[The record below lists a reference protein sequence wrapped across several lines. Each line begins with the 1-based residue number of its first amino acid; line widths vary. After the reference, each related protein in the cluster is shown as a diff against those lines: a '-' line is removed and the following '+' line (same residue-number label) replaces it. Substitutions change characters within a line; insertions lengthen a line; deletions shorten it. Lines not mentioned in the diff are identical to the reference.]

1 MKFTFHLFLICFLFF
16 GASVSKAQ
24 QNTQG
29 TCGTVLT
36 PEALD
41 YYMKQLPVAEQLVNQ
56 KSGATIYIPVVFHS
70 LATDEGTGRLS
81 DSLVFASLCKLNQFY
96 ADQSVVFY
104 MPRAINYVNK
114 TVLYIHDKSSASSS
128 TNLWFNY
135 YKNQAGFPKAVNVFI
150 GENCDGSTTGTTTT
164 LGYFSPNLDIL
175 FLRKTEI
182 NGTSSTFAHE
192 AGHFLSLMHPHNG
205 WDGATPPAAFKRAPV
220 DAPNGGLTEKQSRTA
235 VKPASCTRTGASLYC
250 QCSGDFLCDTG
261 PDYNFGLGATG
272 CNYVNH
278 FDSDSILVD
287 PTEANIM
294 GYFLACGTEF
304 SASQK
309 ALVLADIR
317 RRNYHT
323 AAAPANLT
331 LLTTAPANVSPA
343 NNDTNV
349 HPFDAARLEWSAVP
363 GADFYYYRVFRV
375 NPLTGVVLTTV
386 AAEGTTSNL
395 YAEVKL
401 GANLPYAFNV
411 RPINAA
417 STCPAT
423 FVRSGLTRFTTIDW
437 GVSVEGAEAF
447 AADVKVYPNPA
458 SNQISVELPN
468 EFETISSIK
477 LINQLGQVV
486 ASYVPTEQTAI
497 HLINLNSLASGIYT
511 VSINTTEF
519 AINKRLVVNK

>member
-41 YYMKQLPVAEQLVNQ
+41 YYLKQLPVAEQLMNQ
-56 KSGATIYIPVVFHS
+56 KSGATVYIPVVFHS
-70 LATDEGTGRLS
+70 LATDEGTGRTS
-81 DSLVFASLCKLNQFY
+81 DSLIFASLCKLNQFY
-96 ADQSVVFY
+96 ADQDIVFY
-104 MPRAINYVNK
+104 MPRGINYIDK
-114 TVLYIHDKSSASSS
+114 TLVYEHDKSTTFA
-128 TNLWFNY
+128 NYWFSY
-135 YKNQAGFPKAVNVFI
+135 YKTQGGFPKAVNVFI
-150 GENCDGSTTGTTTT
+150 GKSCDGPVQGSTTT
-164 LGYFSPNLDIL
+164 LGYFSPNLDML
-175 FLRKTEI
+175 FLRISET

-192 AGHFLSLMHPHNG
+192 AGHFLSLIHPHNG
-205 WDGATPPAAFKRAPV
+205 WDSETPPAAFKRAPV
-220 DAPNGGLTEKQSRTA
+220 NAPKGGLTEKQSRTEA
-235 VKPASCTRTGASLYC
+235 KPSSCTRAGATLYC
-250 QCSGDFLCDTG
+250 QCSGDYLCDTG
-261 PDYNFGLGATG
+261 PDYNFGLGATT
-272 CNYVNH
+272 CNFQNR
-278 FDSDSILVD
+278 FDPDSVLVD

-304 SASQK
+304 SPSQK
-309 ALVLADIR
+309 ALMTADIR

-323 AAAPANLT
+323 AAAPANLS
-331 LLTTAPANVSPA
+331 LLTTAPTNLGPA
-343 NNDTNV
+343 NNDINV
-349 HPFDAARLEWSAVP
+349 HPFDGVKLEWSAVP
-363 GADFYYYRVFRV
+363 GADFYYYRVYRV
-375 NPLTGVVLTTV
+375 NPVTGALLTTV
-386 AAEGTTSNL
+386 IAEGTTSRL
-395 YAEVKL
+395 FAEVKL

-417 STCPAT
+417 SACPAT
-423 FVRSGLTRFTTIDW
+423 FVRSGITRFTTIDW

-447 AADVKVYPNPA
+447 AADVKVFPNPA

-486 ASYVPTEQTAI
+486 ATYVPTQQTAI
-497 HLINLNSLASGIYT
+497 HHINLNSLTSGIYT

-519 AINKRLVVNK
+519 SINKRLVVNN